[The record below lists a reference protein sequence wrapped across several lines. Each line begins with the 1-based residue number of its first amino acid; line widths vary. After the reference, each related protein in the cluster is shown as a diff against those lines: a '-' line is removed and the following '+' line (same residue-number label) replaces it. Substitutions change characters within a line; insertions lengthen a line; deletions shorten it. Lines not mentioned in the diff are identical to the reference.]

1 MTRAIVRFRATCPTC
16 LGWLGPERASTL
28 EAERDFEA
36 HEATDTRHGVG
47 DPDTCGSCGHAVD
60 DHDLRDYAANCLT
73 GCPKCVEALGWRK
86 PGREGP
92 SEAVVY

>member
-36 HEATDTRHGVG
+36 HEATDTRHGLG
-47 DPDTCGSCGHAVD
+47 DPETCGSCGHPVD
-60 DHDLRDYAANCLT
+60 DHDLRGYEANCLT
-73 GCPKCVEALGWRK
+73 GCSACLLAVTWQGKR
-86 PGREGP
+86 REGP